1 MKSMQPVCGIIQA
14 KLNLS
19 YELPLD
25 LRKTGAYT
33 IDERTALRVAS
44 GLLNSILEDG
54 ATNTPKKSLRFLVEQ
69 LSYLDGR
76 AASQMTFSPALIRL
90 CSTLRGLGPDCYDVL
105 VWLGIMCKIKKCR
118 ISSSIMRFAGRRTR
132 AEPAS
137 SALFPSAR
145 GAHELG
151 DQAANQG
158 EGRGGSIR

>member
-1 MKSMQPVCGIIQA
+1 MISVGISKPCSGGKMRSMQPVCGIIQA

-19 YELPLD
+19 NELPLD

-44 GLLNSILEDG
+44 ALLNSILEDG

-69 LSYLDGR
+69 LSFLDGR

-105 VWLGIMCKIKKCR
+105 VC
-118 ISSSIMRFAGRRTR
+118 
-132 AEPAS
+132 
-137 SALFPSAR
+137 PSASYLCL
-145 GAHELG
+145 AL
-151 DQAANQG
+151 
-158 EGRGGSIR
+158 

>member
-1 MKSMQPVCGIIQA
+1 MAIFQA

-44 GLLNSILEDG
+44 GLLNSILDDG

-105 VWLGIMCKIKKCR
+105 VWLGVMCKI
-118 ISSSIMRFAGRRTR
+118 
-132 AEPAS
+132 
-137 SALFPSAR
+137 
-145 GAHELG
+145 
-151 DQAANQG
+151 
-158 EGRGGSIR
+158 